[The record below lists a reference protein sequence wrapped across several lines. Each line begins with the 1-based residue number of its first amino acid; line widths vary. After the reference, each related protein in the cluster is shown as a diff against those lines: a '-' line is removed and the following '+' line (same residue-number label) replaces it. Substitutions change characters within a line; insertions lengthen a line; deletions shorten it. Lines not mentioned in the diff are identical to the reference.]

1 MPGGAVMPG
10 GVPAPVPSA
19 PATMRAVVLTQFG
32 EPDVLRVVDVPVPT
46 PAADEVLVRV
56 HATALNRADLLQR
69 RGFYPNPFPGEHDI
83 PGMEFAGE
91 IVATPSGAATASSP
105 APSHARAT
113 RWKPGDH
120 VMGIVSG
127 GAYAEYLT
135 IPADQAMRTPRSMAL
150 ADAAA
155 IPEVFITAWDALV
168 LQGGLKPGGRA
179 LVHAGASGVGTA
191 AIQICRAM
199 GAWIAVT
206 CSSGK
211 VQACRDLGA
220 NLVVDYSKDDFA
232 AAIAQATDGRGVDV
246 VLDVIGGDY
255 TVRNVACVAVKGR
268 IIQVGTMAGPSKD
281 FNVASLMPKRAS
293 ITGTVLRPRP
303 KEEKIA
309 VSRAF
314 AEALLP
320 DFDAGVLK
328 PIVDVRF
335 TLEQIVEAHR
345 HMEAN
350 ANVGKIVVTVAR

>member
-1 MPGGAVMPG
+1 
-10 GVPAPVPSA
+10 
-19 PATMRAVVLTQFG
+19 MRAVVLTEFG
-32 EPDVLRVVDVPVPT
+32 GPEVLRIADVPVPT

-69 RGFYPNPFPGEHDI
+69 RGLYPNPFPGAQDI

-91 IVATPSGAATASSP
+91 VVEAPSSP
-105 APSHARAT
+105 DTSPDTTHRSAS

-127 GAYAEYLT
+127 GAYAEYVT
-135 IPADQAMRTPRSMAL
+135 IPAAQAMRTPRGMAL
-150 ADAAA
+150 SDAAA

-168 LQGGLKPGGRA
+168 LQGGLQPGHTA

-199 GAWIAVT
+199 GARVIVT
-206 CSSGK
+206 CSGSRGGATGVDK

-220 NLVVDYSKDDFA
+220 HLVVDYTKDDFA
-232 AAIAQATDGRGVDV
+232 KSVAEFTNGRGVEV

-255 TVRNVACVAVKGR
+255 TVRNVACLALKGR
-268 IIQVGTMAGPSKD
+268 IIQVGTMAGPSAN

-309 VSRAF
+309 VSQAF

-328 PIVDVRF
+328 PIIDRRF
-335 TLEQIVEAHR
+335 TLDHIVQAHQ

-350 ANVGKIVVTVAR
+350 ANIGKIVVEVAQ

>member
-1 MPGGAVMPG
+1 
-10 GVPAPVPSA
+10 
-19 PATMRAVVLTQFG
+19 MRAVVLTEFG
-32 EPDVLRVVDVPVPT
+32 EPDVLRITEVPVPT
-46 PAADEVLVRV
+46 PAADEILVRV
-56 HATALNRADLLQR
+56 HATSLNRADLLQR
-69 RGFYPNPFPGEHDI
+69 RGFYPNPFPDDYDI

-91 IVATPSGAATASSP
+91 VVAAPSGSAHSVPSEHGT
-105 APSHARAT
+105 SHARAS

-120 VMGIVSG
+120 IMGIVSG

-135 IPADQAMRTPRSMAL
+135 IPAAQAMRTPRGMAL
-150 ADAAA
+150 HDAAA

-168 LQGGLKPGGRA
+168 LQGGLTPGGRA

-206 CSSGK
+206 CSGARSNGDK

-220 NLVVDYSKDDFA
+220 NLVIDYTKDDFA
-232 AAIAQATDGRGVDV
+232 TAITHATDGKGVDV
-246 VLDVIGGDY
+246 VLDVIGGNY
-255 TVRNVACVAVKGR
+255 TVRNVACLALKGR
-268 IIQVGTMAGPSKD
+268 IIQVGTMAGPSTN

-314 AEALLP
+314 ADALLP

-328 PIVDVRF
+328 PIIDTRF
-335 TLEQIVEAHR
+335 TLDHIVEAHR

-350 ANVGKIVVTVAR
+350 ANIGKIVVTVAQ

>member
-1 MPGGAVMPG
+1 
-10 GVPAPVPSA
+10 
-19 PATMRAVVLTQFG
+19 MRAVVLTEFG
-32 EPDVLRVVDVPVPT
+32 EPDVLRIAEVPVPT
-46 PAADEVLVRV
+46 PAADEILVRV

-69 RGFYPNPFPGEHDI
+69 RGFYPNPFPGAFDI

-91 IVATPSGAATASSP
+91 VVATSGGPGTSHTDTSHTDT
-105 APSHARAT
+105 SHARAT

-135 IPADQAMRTPRSMAL
+135 IPADQAMRTPRGMAL
-150 ADAAA
+150 HDAAA

-168 LQGGLKPGGRA
+168 LQGGLQPGGRA

-206 CSSGK
+206 CSTNK
-211 VQACRDLGA
+211 AQACRDLGA
-220 NLVVDYSKDDFA
+220 NVVIDYSKDDFA
-232 AAIAQATDGRGVDV
+232 TAIAHATDGKGVDV

-255 TVRNVACVAVKGR
+255 TVRNVSCLALKGR
-268 IIQVGTMAGPSKD
+268 IIQVGTMAGPSTN

-303 KEEKIA
+303 KDEKIA

-314 AEALLP
+314 ADALLS

-328 PIVDVRF
+328 PIIDTQF
-335 TLEQIVEAHR
+335 ALDQIVDAHR

-350 ANVGKIVVTVAR
+350 ANIGKIVITVAQ

>member
-1 MPGGAVMPG
+1 
-10 GVPAPVPSA
+10 
-19 PATMRAVVLTQFG
+19 MRAVVLTEFG
-32 EPDVLRVVDVPVPT
+32 EPEVLRVTDVPVPT

-69 RGFYPNPFPGEHDI
+69 RGLYPNPFPTAHDI

-91 IVATPSGAATASSP
+91 VVAAPANAATAAP
-105 APSHARAT
+105 ARF
-113 RWKPGDH
+113 KPGDH

-127 GAYAEYLT
+127 GAYAEYVV
-135 IPADQAMRTPRSMAL
+135 IPAAQAMRTPRGMSL

-168 LQGGLKPGGRA
+168 LQGGLKPGGTA

-199 GAWIAVT
+199 GARIIVT
-206 CSSGK
+206 CSGARGGVDK

-220 NLVVDYSKDDFA
+220 SLVVDYTTQDFVKEVA
-232 AAIAQATDGRGVDV
+232 DFTHGRGVDV

-255 TVRNVACVAVKGR
+255 TVRNVACLALKGR

-281 FNVASLMPKRAS
+281 FNVASLMGKRAS
-293 ITGTVLRPRP
+293 IIGTVLRPRP

-309 VSRAF
+309 VSQAF

-328 PIVDVRF
+328 PIVDKWF
-335 TLEQIVEAHR
+335 TLDQIVEAHR

-350 ANVGKIVVTVAR
+350 ANVGKIVVTIAA

>member
-1 MPGGAVMPG
+1 
-10 GVPAPVPSA
+10 
-19 PATMRAVVLTQFG
+19 MRAVVLTEFG
-32 EPDVLRVVDVPVPT
+32 EPEVLRVTDVPVPT

-69 RGFYPNPFPGEHDI
+69 RGFYPNPFPTTYDI

-91 IVATPSGAATASSP
+91 VVAAPANAA
-105 APSHARAT
+105 ARAS
-113 RWKPGDH
+113 RFKPGDH

-127 GAYAEYLT
+127 GAYAEYVT
-135 IPADQAMRTPRSMAL
+135 IPAAQAMRTPRGMSL

-168 LQGGLKPGGRA
+168 LQGGLKPGGTA

-199 GAWIAVT
+199 GARIIVT
-206 CSSGK
+206 CSGARGGVDK

-220 NLVVDYSKDDFA
+220 NLIIDYQSQDFA
-232 AAIAQATDGRGVDV
+232 KEVADFTQGRGVDV

-255 TVRNVACVAVKGR
+255 TVRNVACLALKGR
-268 IIQVGTMAGPSKD
+268 MIQVGTMAGPSKD
-281 FNVASLMPKRAS
+281 FNVASLMGKRAS
-293 ITGTVLRPRP
+293 IIGTVLRPRP

-309 VSRAF
+309 VSQAF

-328 PIVDVRF
+328 PIVDKRF
-335 TLEQIVEAHR
+335 TLDQIVEAHR

-350 ANVGKIVVTVAR
+350 ANVGKIVVTIAA

>member
-1 MPGGAVMPG
+1 
-10 GVPAPVPSA
+10 
-19 PATMRAVVLTQFG
+19 MRAVVLTEFG
-32 EPDVLRVVDVPVPT
+32 EPDVLRIAEVPVPT
-46 PAADEVLVRV
+46 PAADEILVRV

-69 RGFYPNPFPGEHDI
+69 RGFYPNPFPGDYDI

-91 IVATPSGAATASSP
+91 VVASPSGAATASSP
-105 APSHARAT
+105 ATSHARAS

-127 GAYAEYLT
+127 GANAEYLT
-135 IPADQAMRTPRSMAL
+135 IPAAQAMRTPRGMAL
-150 ADAAA
+150 HDAAA

-168 LQGGLKPGGRA
+168 LQGGLTPGGRA

-206 CSSGK
+206 CSGARSNGDK

-220 NLVVDYSKDDFA
+220 NLVIDYTKDDFA
-232 AAIAQATDGRGVDV
+232 TAITHATDGKGVDV

-255 TVRNVACVAVKGR
+255 TVRNVSCLALKGR
-268 IIQVGTMAGPSKD
+268 IIQVGTMAGPSTN

-314 AEALLP
+314 ADALLP
-320 DFDAGVLK
+320 DFDAGVLR
-328 PIVDVRF
+328 PIIDTRFALDQIVD
-335 TLEQIVEAHR
+335 AHR

-350 ANVGKIVVTVAR
+350 ANIGKIVVTVAQ

>member
-1 MPGGAVMPG
+1 
-10 GVPAPVPSA
+10 
-19 PATMRAVVLTQFG
+19 MRAVVLTEFG
-32 EPDVLRVVDVPVPT
+32 EPQVLRVTEVPMPV

-69 RGFYPNPFPGEHDI
+69 RGLYPNPFPGAHDI

-91 IVATPSGAATASSP
+91 VVEPASSP
-105 APSHARAT
+105 DLAHRRAS

-135 IPADQAMRTPRSMAL
+135 IPAAQAMRTPRGMAL
-150 ADAAA
+150 VDAAA
-155 IPEVFITAWDALV
+155 IPEVFITSWDALV
-168 LQGGLKPGGRA
+168 LQGGLQPGQTA

-199 GAWIAVT
+199 GARIIVT
-206 CSSGK
+206 CSSNK
-211 VQACRDLGA
+211 VQACRNLGA
-220 NLVVDYSKDDFA
+220 HLVVDYTNDDFA
-232 AAIAQATDGRGVDV
+232 KSVAEFTDGRGVEV

-255 TVRNVACVAVKGR
+255 TVRNVACLARKGR
-268 IIQVGTMAGPSKD
+268 IIQVGTMAGPSAN

-293 ITGTVLRPRP
+293 IIGTVLRPRP
-303 KEEKIA
+303 KEEKVA
-309 VSRAF
+309 VSQAF

-320 DFDAGVLK
+320 DFDAGVLRPVIDK
-328 PIVDVRF
+328 RF
-335 TLEQIVEAHR
+335 TLDQIVQAHE

-350 ANVGKIVVTVAR
+350 ANVGKIVIEVGSSS

>member
-1 MPGGAVMPG
+1 
-10 GVPAPVPSA
+10 
-19 PATMRAVVLTQFG
+19 MRAVVLTEFG
-32 EPDVLRVVDVPVPT
+32 EPEVLRIADVPVPT
-46 PAADEVLVRV
+46 PASDEVLVRV

-69 RGFYPNPFPGEHDI
+69 RGFYPNPFPGAQDI

-91 IVATPSGAATASSP
+91 VVT
-105 APSHARAT
+105 APSRF
-113 RWKPGDH
+113 KPGDH
-120 VMGIVSG
+120 VMGIVAG
-127 GAYAEYLT
+127 GAYAEFVT
-135 IPADQAMRTPRSMAL
+135 IPAAQAMRTPRGMSL

-168 LQGGLKPGGRA
+168 LQGGLKPGGTA

-199 GAWIAVT
+199 GARIIVT
-206 CSSGK
+206 CSGARGGVDK
-211 VQACRDLGA
+211 MQACRDLGA
-220 NLVVDYSKDDFA
+220 SLVIDYTTQDFA
-232 AAIAQATDGRGVDV
+232 KEVADYTQGKGVDV

-255 TVRNVACVAVKGR
+255 TVRNVACLAMKGR

-281 FNVASLMPKRAS
+281 FNVASLMGKRAS
-293 ITGTVLRPRP
+293 IIGTVLRPRP

-309 VSRAF
+309 VSQAF

-328 PIVDVRF
+328 PIIDKRF
-335 TLEQIVEAHR
+335 TLDQIVAAHR

-350 ANVGKIVVTVAR
+350 ANVGKIVVTVAA

>member
-1 MPGGAVMPG
+1 
-10 GVPAPVPSA
+10 
-19 PATMRAVVLTQFG
+19 MRAVVLTEFG
-32 EPDVLRVVDVPVPT
+32 EPEVLRVTDVPVPT

-69 RGFYPNPFPGEHDI
+69 RGLYPNPFPTAHDI

-91 IVATPSGAATASSP
+91 VVAAPATAVTAAASAAP
-105 APSHARAT
+105 APAAPARF
-113 RWKPGDH
+113 KPGDH

-127 GAYAEYLT
+127 GGYAEYVV
-135 IPADQAMRTPRSMAL
+135 IPAAQAMRTPHGMSL

-168 LQGGLKPGGRA
+168 LQGGLKPGGTA

-199 GAWIAVT
+199 GARIIVT
-206 CSSGK
+206 CSGARGGVDK

-220 NLVVDYSKDDFA
+220 SLVVDYTTQDFVKEVA
-232 AAIAQATDGRGVDV
+232 DFTQGRGVEV

-255 TVRNVACVAVKGR
+255 TVRNVACLALKGR

-281 FNVASLMPKRAS
+281 FNVASLMGKRAS
-293 ITGTVLRPRP
+293 IIGTVLRPRP

-309 VSRAF
+309 VSQAF
-314 AEALLP
+314 AEALLS

-328 PIVDVRF
+328 PVIDKRF
-335 TLEQIVEAHR
+335 TLDQIVEAHQ

-350 ANVGKIVVTVAR
+350 ANIGKIVVTIAA

>member
-1 MPGGAVMPG
+1 
-10 GVPAPVPSA
+10 
-19 PATMRAVVLTQFG
+19 MRAVVLTEFG
-32 EPDVLRVVDVPVPT
+32 EPDVLRIADIGVPT
-46 PAADEVLVRV
+46 PADDEVLVKV
-56 HATALNRADLLQR
+56 AATALNRADLLQR
-69 RGFYPNPFPGEHDI
+69 RGLYPNPFAAEHNV
-83 PGMEFAGE
+83 PGMEFAGT
-91 IVATPSGAATASSP
+91 VAAAGR
-105 APSHARAT
+105 HAT
-113 RWKPGDH
+113 RWKTGDQ

-135 IPADQAMRTPRSMAL
+135 IPADQAMRTPRGMAL

-168 LQGGLKPGGRA
+168 LQGGLTPGGRA

-206 CSSGK
+206 CSTNK

-232 AAIAQATDGRGVDV
+232 AATAQATDGKGVDV

-255 TVRNVACVAVKGR
+255 TVRNVACLALKGR
-268 IIQVGTMAGPSKD
+268 IIQVGTMAGPSTN

-303 KEEKIA
+303 PAEKIA

-314 AEALLP
+314 ADALLP

-328 PIVDVRF
+328 PVIDTRF
-335 TLEQIVEAHR
+335 TLDQIVEAHR

-350 ANVGKIVVTVAR
+350 ANIGKIVITVAP

>member
-1 MPGGAVMPG
+1 
-10 GVPAPVPSA
+10 
-19 PATMRAVVLTQFG
+19 MRAIVLTEFG
-32 EPDVLRVVDVPVPT
+32 EPQVLRIAEVPVPV

-56 HATALNRADLLQR
+56 RATALNRADLLQR
-69 RGFYPNPFPGEHDI
+69 RGLYPNPFPGAHDI

-91 IVATPSGAATASSP
+91 VVEAAAPSAASSDVP
-105 APSHARAT
+105 HRRTS

-135 IPADQAMRTPRSMAL
+135 IPAAQAMRTPRGMAL
-150 ADAAA
+150 VDAAA

-168 LQGGLKPGGRA
+168 MQGGLQPGQTA

-199 GAWIAVT
+199 GARIVVT
-206 CSSGK
+206 CSSNK

-220 NLVVDYSKDDFA
+220 HLVVDYTKDDFA
-232 AAIAQATDGRGVDV
+232 KSVAEFTDGRGVEM

-255 TVRNVACVAVKGR
+255 TVRNVACLARKGR
-268 IIQVGTMAGPSKD
+268 IIQVGTMAGPSAN

-293 ITGTVLRPRP
+293 IIGTVLRPRP

-309 VSRAF
+309 VSQAF

-328 PIVDVRF
+328 PVIDKRF
-335 TLEQIVEAHR
+335 TLDQIVQAHQ

-350 ANVGKIVVTVAR
+350 ANVGKIVVEVGSSS

>member
-1 MPGGAVMPG
+1 
-10 GVPAPVPSA
+10 
-19 PATMRAVVLTQFG
+19 MRAVVLTEFG
-32 EPDVLRVVDVPVPT
+32 EPEVLRVTDVPVPT

-69 RGFYPNPFPGEHDI
+69 RGLYPNPFPTAYDI

-91 IVATPSGAATASSP
+91 VVAAPANAATAAP
-105 APSHARAT
+105 ARF
-113 RWKPGDH
+113 KPGDH

-127 GAYAEYLT
+127 GTYAEYIT
-135 IPADQAMRTPRSMAL
+135 IPAAQAMRTPRGMSL

-168 LQGGLKPGGRA
+168 LQGGLKPGGTA

-199 GAWIAVT
+199 GARIIVT
-206 CSSGK
+206 CSGARGGVDK

-220 NLVVDYSKDDFA
+220 SLVVDYTTQDFVKEVA
-232 AAIAQATDGRGVDV
+232 DFTQGRGVDV

-255 TVRNVACVAVKGR
+255 TVRNVACLALKGR

-281 FNVASLMPKRAS
+281 FNVASLMGKRAS
-293 ITGTVLRPRP
+293 IIGTVLRPRP

-309 VSRAF
+309 VSQAF

-328 PIVDVRF
+328 PIIDKQF
-335 TLEQIVEAHR
+335 TLDQIVEAHQ

-350 ANVGKIVVTVAR
+350 ANVGKIVVTIAA

>member
-1 MPGGAVMPG
+1 
-10 GVPAPVPSA
+10 
-19 PATMRAVVLTQFG
+19 MRAVVLTEFG
-32 EPDVLRVVDVPVPT
+32 EPEVLRVTDVPVPV

-69 RGFYPNPFPGEHDI
+69 RGFYPNPFPTAHDI

-91 IVATPSGAATASSP
+91 VVAAPATAATAAAP
-105 APSHARAT
+105 AAARAS
-113 RWKPGDH
+113 RFKPGDH

-127 GAYAEYLT
+127 GGYAEYVV
-135 IPADQAMRTPRSMAL
+135 IPAAQAMRTPHGMSL

-168 LQGGLKPGGRA
+168 LQGGLKPGGTA

-199 GAWIAVT
+199 GARIIVT
-206 CSSGK
+206 CSGARGGVDK

-220 NLVVDYSKDDFA
+220 SLVVDYTTQDFVKEVA
-232 AAIAQATDGRGVDV
+232 DFTQGRGVEV

-255 TVRNVACVAVKGR
+255 TVRNVACLALRGR

-281 FNVASLMPKRAS
+281 FNVASLMGKRAS
-293 ITGTVLRPRP
+293 IIGTVLRPRP

-309 VSRAF
+309 VSQAF

-328 PIVDVRF
+328 PIIDKRF
-335 TLEQIVEAHR
+335 TLDQIVEAHR

-350 ANVGKIVVTVAR
+350 ANVGKIVVTIAA

>member
-1 MPGGAVMPG
+1 
-10 GVPAPVPSA
+10 
-19 PATMRAVVLTQFG
+19 MRAVVLTEFG
-32 EPDVLRVVDVPVPT
+32 GPEVLRIADVPVPA
-46 PAADEVLVRV
+46 PAADEILVRV

-69 RGFYPNPFPGEHDI
+69 RGLYPNPFPGAHDI

-91 IVATPSGAATASSP
+91 VVEAPSSPGTPSSPDATHRRAS
-105 APSHARAT
+105 

-135 IPADQAMRTPRSMAL
+135 IPAAQAMRTPGGMAL
-150 ADAAA
+150 SDAAA

-168 LQGGLKPGGRA
+168 LQGGLQPGHTA

-199 GAWIAVT
+199 GARIIVT
-206 CSSGK
+206 CSTNK

-220 NLVVDYSKDDFA
+220 HLVIDYAKDDFA
-232 AAIAQATDGRGVDV
+232 KSVAEFTNGKGVEV

-255 TVRNVACVAVKGR
+255 TVRNVACLALKGR
-268 IIQVGTMAGPSKD
+268 IIQVGTMAGPSAN

-309 VSRAF
+309 VSQAF

-328 PIVDVRF
+328 PIIDKRF
-335 TLEQIVEAHR
+335 TLDQIVQAHE

-350 ANVGKIVVTVAR
+350 ANIGKIVVNVA

>member
-1 MPGGAVMPG
+1 MAAAGA
-10 GVPAPVPSA
+10 
-19 PATMRAVVLTQFG
+19 MRAVVLESHG
-32 EPDVLRVVDVPVPT
+32 GPEVLVVREVPVPQ
-46 PAADEVLVRV
+46 PGPDEVLVRV

-69 RGFYPNPFPGEHDI
+69 RGLYPNPFPGVLDI

-91 IVATPSGAATASSP
+91 VVEATAST
-105 APSHARAT
+105 AASHHRAS
-113 RWKPGDH
+113 RWKSGDH

-135 IPADQAMRTPRSMAL
+135 IPAAQAMRTPRGMAL
-150 ADAAA
+150 VDAAA

-168 LQGGLKPGGRA
+168 VQGGLRPRQTA

-199 GAWIAVT
+199 GSRIIVT
-206 CSSGK
+206 CSRTK

-220 NLVVDYSKDDFA
+220 DLVVDYAKDDFTKSVA
-232 AAIAQATDGRGVDV
+232 EFTDGGGVEV

-255 TVRNVACVAVKGR
+255 TVRNVACLARKGR
-268 IIQVGTMAGPSKD
+268 IIQVGTMAGPSVNFD
-281 FNVASLMPKRAS
+281 VASLMPKRAA
-293 ITGTVLRPRP
+293 IIGTVLRPRP

-309 VSRAF
+309 VSQAF

-328 PIVDVRF
+328 PVIDRRF
-335 TLEQIVEAHR
+335 TLDEIVQAHE

-350 ANVGKIVVTVAR
+350 ANIGKIVVDVSSSS

>member
-1 MPGGAVMPG
+1 
-10 GVPAPVPSA
+10 
-19 PATMRAVVLTQFG
+19 MRAVVLTEFG
-32 EPDVLRVVDVPVPT
+32 EPQVLRIAEVPVPV

-56 HATALNRADLLQR
+56 RATALNRADLLQR
-69 RGFYPNPFPGEHDI
+69 RGLYPNPFPGAHDI

-91 IVATPSGAATASSP
+91 VVEAAAPSAASSDVP
-105 APSHARAT
+105 HRRAS

-127 GAYAEYLT
+127 GAYAEYVT
-135 IPADQAMRTPRSMAL
+135 IPAAQAMRTPRGMAL
-150 ADAAA
+150 VDAAA

-168 LQGGLKPGGRA
+168 LQGGLRPGQTA

-199 GAWIAVT
+199 GARIIVT
-206 CSSGK
+206 CSSNK
-211 VQACRDLGA
+211 VQGCRDLGA
-220 NLVVDYSKDDFA
+220 HLVVDYTKDDFA
-232 AAIAQATDGRGVDV
+232 KSVADFTQGRGVEV

-255 TVRNVACVAVKGR
+255 TVRNVACLARKGR
-268 IIQVGTMAGPSKD
+268 IIQVGTMAGPSAS

-293 ITGTVLRPRP
+293 IIGTVLGPRP

-309 VSRAF
+309 VSQAF

-328 PIVDVRF
+328 PVIDKRF
-335 TLEQIVEAHR
+335 TLDQIVQAHQ

-350 ANVGKIVVTVAR
+350 ANVGKIVVEVGSSS

>member
-1 MPGGAVMPG
+1 
-10 GVPAPVPSA
+10 
-19 PATMRAVVLTQFG
+19 MRAVVLTEFG
-32 EPDVLRVVDVPVPT
+32 EPEVLRVTDVPVPS

-69 RGFYPNPFPGEHDI
+69 RGLYPNPFPTAHDI

-91 IVATPSGAATASSP
+91 VVAAPATAATAAAP
-105 APSHARAT
+105 AAARAS
-113 RWKPGDH
+113 RFKPGDH

-127 GAYAEYLT
+127 GGYAEYVV
-135 IPADQAMRTPRSMAL
+135 IPAAQAMRTPHGMSL

-168 LQGGLKPGGRA
+168 LQGGLKPGGTA

-199 GAWIAVT
+199 GARIIVT
-206 CSSGK
+206 CSGARGGVDK

-220 NLVVDYSKDDFA
+220 SLVVDYTTQDFVKEVA
-232 AAIAQATDGRGVDV
+232 DFTQGRGVEV

-255 TVRNVACVAVKGR
+255 TVRNVACLALRGR

-281 FNVASLMPKRAS
+281 FNVASLMGKRAS
-293 ITGTVLRPRP
+293 IIGTVLRPRP

-309 VSRAF
+309 VSQAF

-328 PIVDVRF
+328 PIIDKRF
-335 TLEQIVEAHR
+335 TLDQIVEAHR

-350 ANVGKIVVTVAR
+350 ANVGKIVVTIAA

>member
-1 MPGGAVMPG
+1 
-10 GVPAPVPSA
+10 
-19 PATMRAVVLTQFG
+19 MRAVVLTEFG
-32 EPDVLRVVDVPVPT
+32 EPDVLRIADIGVPT
-46 PAADEVLVRV
+46 PADDEVLVKV
-56 HATALNRADLLQR
+56 AATALNRADLLQR
-69 RGFYPNPFPGEHDI
+69 RGLYPNPFAAEHNV
-83 PGMEFAGE
+83 PGMEFAGT
-91 IVATPSGAATASSP
+91 VAAAGR
-105 APSHARAT
+105 RAT
-113 RWKPGDH
+113 CWKTGDQ

-135 IPADQAMRTPRSMAL
+135 IPGDQAMRTPRGMAL

-168 LQGGLKPGGRA
+168 LQGGLTPGGRA

-206 CSSGK
+206 CSTNK

-220 NLVVDYSKDDFA
+220 NLVIDYSKDDFA
-232 AAIAQATDGRGVDV
+232 AAIAQATDGKGVDV
-246 VLDVIGGDY
+246 VIDVIGGDY
-255 TVRNVACVAVKGR
+255 TVRNVACLALKGR
-268 IIQVGTMAGPSKD
+268 IIQVGTMAGPSTN

-303 KEEKIA
+303 PAEKIA

-314 AEALLP
+314 ADALLP
-320 DFDAGVLK
+320 DFDAGVLR
-328 PIVDVRF
+328 PIIDTRF
-335 TLEQIVEAHR
+335 TLDQIVEAHR

-350 ANVGKIVVTVAR
+350 ANIGKIVITVAP

>member
-1 MPGGAVMPG
+1 
-10 GVPAPVPSA
+10 
-19 PATMRAVVLTQFG
+19 MRAVVLTEFG
-32 EPDVLRVVDVPVPT
+32 EPEVLRVTDVPVPVL
-46 PAADEVLVRV
+46 AADDLLVRV

-69 RGFYPNPFPGEHDI
+69 RGLYPNPFPGAYDI

-91 IVATPSGAATASSP
+91 VVAAPASVAPVPATSAAPRA
-105 APSHARAT
+105 ARF
-113 RWKPGDH
+113 KPGDH

-127 GAYAEYLT
+127 GTYAEYIT
-135 IPADQAMRTPRSMAL
+135 IPAAQAMRTPRGMSL
-150 ADAAA
+150 VDAAA

-168 LQGGLKPGGRA
+168 LQGGLKPGGTA

-199 GAWIAVT
+199 GARIIVT
-206 CSSGK
+206 CSGARGGVDK
-211 VQACRDLGA
+211 MQACRDLGA
-220 NLVVDYSKDDFA
+220 NLIIDYQSQDFA
-232 AAIAQATDGRGVDV
+232 KEVADYTQGKGVDV

-255 TVRNVACVAVKGR
+255 TVRNVACLALKGR

-281 FNVASLMPKRAS
+281 FNVASLMGKRAS
-293 ITGTVLRPRP
+293 IIGTVLRPRP

-309 VSRAF
+309 VSQAF

-328 PIVDVRF
+328 PIIDKRF
-335 TLEQIVEAHR
+335 TLNQIVEAHR

-350 ANVGKIVVTVAR
+350 ANVGKIVVTIAA